1 MNLKEFRRETDQAS
15 YRLVD
20 GILLIE
26 LKSELIL
33 DERIVRRIEEKRIEF
48 IEGDQFPTLL
58 IIPNNYLLLDKVAF
72 KLFGGEKGVE
82 GCTAKAIVIQSS
94 IRRLMLNFRMSFFS
108 KKRPIRVFTNKNEA
122 RLWLFSFIKD
132 QVNDL

>member
-15 YRLVD
+15 YRLID

-58 IIPNNYLLLDKVAF
+58 IIPDNYLLLDKVAF
-72 KLFGGEKGVE
+72 KLFGGEEGVK

-94 IRRLMLNFRMSFFS
+94 IRRLILNFRMSFFS
-108 KKRPIRVFTNKNEA
+108 KKRPIRIFTNKNEA